1 MKQLVMQQI
10 RQIIQKNQVNKI
22 YLEISKLSDKFRK
35 MCYGLT
41 QDKEQIDD
49 AVQECMLYFLQM
61 NPDTLKNIYTKDGL
75 DGITR
80 YGAVVLRRSL
90 TSVRSPFYYQY
101 KKYYTHI
108 DSFTSNVTYDVIETG
123 EVSPKK
129 NLYNIAEEPAVK
141 NLEFEKLDS
150 IDLVL
155 NDLYWYDRKIFEIYY
170 SGETLDS
177 LAKKTGIS
185 RNSLF
190 TTIDKVR
197 EILKK
202 ELTDE

>member
-1 MKQLVMQQI
+1 
-10 RQIIQKNQVNKI
+10 
-22 YLEISKLSDKFRK
+22 

-49 AVQECMLYFLQM
+49 AVQELMIYFLQM
-61 NPDTLKNIYTKDGL
+61 NPETLKKIYNKDGL

-80 YGAVVLRRSL
+80 YGAVVLRRAL
-90 TSVRSPFYYQY
+90 TSKRSPFYYKY

-108 DSFTSNVTYDVIETG
+108 DSSVYSSSITDMDEYVIPDGCRYKDISNI
-123 EVSPKK
+123 P
-129 NLYNIAEEPAVK
+129 EEPAVK
-141 NLEFEKLDS
+141 NLEFEKLDK
-150 IDLVL
+150 IDVVL
-155 NDLYWYDRKIFEIYY
+155 NDLYWYDRKVFELYY
-170 SGETLDS
+170 YEGNTLDT

-202 ELTDE
+202 ELVDE

>member
-1 MKQLVMQQI
+1 
-10 RQIIQKNQVNKI
+10 VNKI
-22 YLEISKLSDKFRK
+22 YLEISKLSDKFRT

-41 QDKEQIDD
+41 KDKEEIDD
-49 AVQECMLYFLQM
+49 VVQELMLYFLSM
-61 NPDTLKNIYTKDGL
+61 NPETLKKIYTKDGL

-80 YGAVVLRRSL
+80 YGAVVLKRAL
-90 TSVRSPFYYQY
+90 TSVRSPFYYKY
-101 KKYYTHI
+101 KKYYTNLKGI
-108 DSFTSNVTYDVIETG
+108 IYKVSSSSTG
-123 EVSPKK
+123 KIHNNFHNSI
-129 NLYNIAEEPAVK
+129 YNIPEEVVENIGHK
-141 NLEFEKLDS
+141 KLDK

-155 NDLYWYDRKIFEIYY
+155 NDLYWYDRKVFELYY
-170 SGETLDS
+170 YEGNTLDS

-197 EILKK
+197 TILKK